1 MIKTSALQQAI
12 KTVENLP
19 PDDQEILFNLLQK
32 RQQEQ
37 RRANLLQEIKEI
49 QQEYTKGNV
58 QFGSLDQ
65 FLTQLD
71 LPKIPQ
77 IPKDK

>member
-12 KTVENLP
+12 ETVENLP
-19 PDDQEILFNLLQK
+19 PDDQEILLNLLQK

-49 QQEYTKGNV
+49 RQEYTEGNV

-71 LPKIPQ
+71 QP
-77 IPKDK
+77 

>member
-12 KTVENLP
+12 ETVENLA
-19 PDDQEILFNLLQK
+19 PDDQEILF
-32 RQQEQ
+32 
-37 RRANLLQEIKEI
+37 NLLQEIKEI
-49 QQEYTKGNV
+49 QQEYTEGNV

-71 LPKIPQ
+71 LPNIPQ
-77 IPKDK
+77 IPQENNHESP

>member
-12 KTVENLP
+12 ETVENLP
-19 PDDQEILFNLLQK
+19 PDDQEILLNLLQK

-37 RRANLLQEIKEI
+37 CRANLLQEVKEI
-49 QQEYTKGNV
+49 RQEYTEGNV

-71 LPKIPQ
+71 LPKITQ

>member
-12 KTVENLP
+12 ETVENLP
-19 PDDQEILFNLLQK
+19 PDDQEILLNLLQK

-37 RRANLLQEIKEI
+37 RRANLLQEVKEI
-49 QQEYTKGNV
+49 RQEYTEGNV

-71 LPKIPQ
+71 LPKITQ